1 MKTSL
6 KTLAFTACFTL
17 VLCSSCYFPGSDQA
31 KIKSATTEYVKAKLG
46 KGEKYRWGYLERKNG
61 RNVDGKDCKYAE
73 VHYQVITESGE
84 TLDKM
89 LYLLMSE
96 HCDSVYDISENQDK
110 EWNSKQLP
118 SAEEI
123 KNLIEEALKK

>member
-31 KIKSATTEYVKAKLG
+31 KIKSATTEYVKAHLNE
-46 KGEKYRWGYLERKNG
+46 GEKYQYGYLERKHG
-61 RNVDGKDCKYAE
+61 CFVDNKDCKYAE
-73 VHYQVITESGE
+73 VHYQIITESGD

-96 HCDSVYDISENQDK
+96 HCDSVYDIAEKQDK
-110 EWNSKQLP
+110 EWNSKQRP
-118 SAEEI
+118 SAEEV
-123 KNLIEEALKK
+123 KNLIIEALKK